1 MPEPYADQ
9 NYPSNYS
16 YGGTFPDGFVWGMGT
31 AAYQIE
37 GAYNEGGRGASIW
50 DTFSGA
56 NTVGMA
62 GSVCAE
68 APCPINSGM
77 QDTGATGNVA
87 NDHYHR
93 YTFTRRISIIQNVDM
108 AVMGSF

>member
-9 NYPSNYS
+9 NYPTKYS
-16 YGGTFPDGFVWGMGT
+16 YGGTFPDGFIWGMGT

-68 APCPINSGM
+68 APCPINPGM

-93 YTFTRRISIIQNVDM
+93 
-108 AVMGSF
+108 